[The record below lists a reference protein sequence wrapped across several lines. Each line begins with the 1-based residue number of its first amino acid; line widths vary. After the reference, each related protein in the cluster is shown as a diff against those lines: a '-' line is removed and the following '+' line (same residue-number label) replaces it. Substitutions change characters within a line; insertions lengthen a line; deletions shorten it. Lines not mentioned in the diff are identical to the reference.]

1 MDVEPWFPLDLW
13 LDGCGRTPNAL
24 GRRDHFVSAA
34 KYLLTSICR
43 RWGRVAHTA
52 GVGVTE
58 RLGRASSRH
67 PWRTIAAWV
76 VAIVVAI
83 GLSATLLPGN
93 LTSEGHV
100 TGSPES
106 ARAERLFYERFP
118 PDKNVVHELVVVRS
132 ATHTARDPEFRQFG
146 RRLLAQAQATGA
158 VGRAR
163 VLAVS
168 EDGHAVLIGIQRKDG
183 VDPLLP
189 VVERADGQDGFS
201 VAMTGEGT
209 LDHDF
214 NEASQH
220 DLESGELQFGLPAAL
235 IILLLVFGAVV
246 AGLIPLVMAMI
257 AIVVALGLCAPVAA
271 AFSLSVFFVNMLTGM
286 GLALGIDYSLFVV
299 SRYREERAG
308 GLAEP
313 DAIAASSATASRA
326 VLFSG
331 SVFVIALTGMLLV
344 PSNIMKSLA
353 VGAIAVGIVSVFAAL
368 TLLPALLGLLG
379 DRVNALRLP
388 FVGRSIGGGGE
399 GRFWGGVVRGV
410 MRRPIAYLVA
420 FSALLIALAIPTIG
434 LNLGASGVS
443 TLPDR
448 LGAKQGYEALA
459 RDFPQASSSPA
470 LITVNGDVGSPRVR
484 AAIADLRGRFAQH
497 PVFGRSDLRFS
508 SDGRVAAMGVEVGG
522 DKTGDRALEAVR
534 HLRDELIPQAF
545 RGTNAEVLVGG
556 DTADNVDYIDTM
568 NAWLL
573 PVFVFVLGLSFVLLT
588 VAFRSIVV
596 AATSMVLNL
605 LSVGAAYGLIVLVFR
620 HGIGSGLLG
629 FQRVDA
635 IDAWVPLFLFSVLF
649 GLSMDYQ
656 VFLLSRIKERYDV
669 SGSTREAVEWGVS
682 STARLITGAALIIV
696 AVFSG
701 FAMGDLVMFQQMGFG
716 IAVALLIDA
725 TIIRSVLLPAA
736 MCLLGK
742 WNWYL
747 PAWLEWLPH
756 IQIEAERRE
765 EPVPAI
771 SAGS

>member
-1 MDVEPWFPLDLW
+1 M
-13 LDGCGRTPNAL
+13 
-24 GRRDHFVSAA
+24 
-34 KYLLTSICR
+34 
-43 RWGRVAHTA
+43 
-52 GVGVTE
+52 GVTE
-58 RLGRASSRH
+58 RLARASSRH
-67 PWRTIAAWV
+67 PWRTIGAWLA
-76 VAIVVAI
+76 AIVVAL
-83 GLSATLLPGN
+83 GLSAALLPGN
-93 LTSEGHV
+93 LTTEGHV

-106 ARAERLFYERFP
+106 ARAERLFFSQFP
-118 PDKNVVHELVVVRS
+118 PDRNGADELVVVRS
-132 ATHTARDPEFRQFG
+132 AAHTARDPEFTAFG
-146 RRLLAQAQATGA
+146 RRLLARGQATGA
-158 VGRAR
+158 IFRAR

-168 EDGHAVLIGIQRKDG
+168 EDGHAVLFGIQRKAD

-189 VVERADGQDGFS
+189 VVERADGQDGFA

-209 LDHDF
+209 LDRDF
-214 NEASQH
+214 NDLSQH
-220 DLESGELQFGLPAAL
+220 DLKSGELQFGLPAAL
-235 IILLLVFGAVV
+235 VILLLVFGAVV
-246 AGLIPLVMAMI
+246 AGVIPLVMAMI
-257 AIVVALGLCAPVAA
+257 AIVVGLGLCALIAA
-271 AFSLSVFFVNMLTGM
+271 EFTLSVFVVNMLTGM

-299 SRYREERAG
+299 SRYREERTR
-308 GLAEP
+308 GLAESE
-313 DAIAASSATASRA
+313 AIAAAGATASRA

-353 VGAIAVGIVSVFAAL
+353 VGAIAVGIVSVLAAV

-379 DRVNALRLP
+379 ERINALRLP

-399 GRFWGGVVRGV
+399 GRFWGAVVRGV
-410 MRRPIAYLVA
+410 MRRPVVYLVA
-420 FSALLIALAIPTIG
+420 FSALLIALAVPTIG

-448 LGAKQGYEALA
+448 LESRRGYEALG

-470 LITVNGDVGSPRVR
+470 LITVGGNVRSPKVR
-484 AAIADLRGRFAQH
+484 AAIADLRRQLVRD
-497 PVFGRSDLRFS
+497 PVFGRSDLRFARNG
-508 SDGRVAAMGVEVGG
+508 DAAALGVAVGG
-522 DKTGDRALEAVR
+522 DKTGEQALDAVR
-534 HLRDELIPQAF
+534 RLRGEMIPEAF
-545 RGTNAEVLVGG
+545 RGTGAEVLVGG
-556 DTADNVDYIDTM
+556 DTADNVDYIDAM

-596 AATSMVLNL
+596 AATSMALNL
-605 LSVGAAYGLIVLVFR
+605 LSVGAAYGLVVLVFR
-620 HGIGSGLLG
+620 HGVGSGLLG
-629 FQRVDA
+629 FQRVEA

-656 VFLLSRIKERYDV
+656 VFLLSRIKERFDV
-669 SGSTREAVEWGVS
+669 GGSTPEAVEWGVS

-736 MCLLGK
+736 MCLLGN

-747 PAWLEWLPH
+747 PPWLEWLPR
-756 IQIEAERRE
+756 IQIEAAPRRVST
-765 EPVPAI
+765 EPA
-771 SAGS
+771 AGAGAP

>member
-1 MDVEPWFPLDLW
+1 M
-13 LDGCGRTPNAL
+13 
-24 GRRDHFVSAA
+24 
-34 KYLLTSICR
+34 
-43 RWGRVAHTA
+43 
-52 GVGVTE
+52 GVTE

-67 PWRTIAAWV
+67 PWRTILAWV
-76 VAIVVAI
+76 GAIVVAVA
-83 GLSATLLPGN
+83 LSAALLPGN
-93 LTSEGHV
+93 LTTQGHV

-106 ARAERLFYERFP
+106 ARAERLFFDRFP
-118 PDKNVVHELVVVRS
+118 PDQNGVDELVVVRS
-132 ATHTARDPEFRQFG
+132 ATQTAREPAFRQFG
-146 RRLLAQAQATGA
+146 ARLLAQARATGA
-158 VGRAR
+158 VSRTRLLG
-163 VLAVS
+163 VS
-168 EDGHAVLIGIQRKDG
+168 EDGHAVLIGIQRKAD

-189 VVERADGQDGFS
+189 VVEQADGQDGFQ

-214 NEASQH
+214 NDVSQH
-220 DLESGELQFGLPAAL
+220 DLESGELRFGLPAAL

-246 AGLIPLVMAMI
+246 AGVIPLVMALI
-257 AIVVALGLCAPVAA
+257 AIVVALGLCAPIAA
-271 AFSLSVFFVNMLTGM
+271 AFTLSVFFVNMLTGM

-308 GLAEP
+308 GLSEL
-313 DAIAASSATASRA
+313 DAIAAASATASRA

-353 VGAIAVGIVSVFAAL
+353 VAAIAVGIVSVLAAL

-388 FVGRSIGGGGE
+388 FVGRSIGSGGE

-410 MRRPIAYLVA
+410 MRRPVIYLVA

-434 LNLGASGVS
+434 LKLGASGVS
-443 TLPDR
+443 TLPGR
-448 LGAKQGYEALA
+448 LESKQGYEALK
-459 RDFPQASSSPA
+459 RDFQQASSSPA
-470 LITVNGDVGSPRVR
+470 LITVSGDVRSPRVR
-484 AAIADLRGRFAQH
+484 AGTADLRRRLKQG
-497 PVFGRSDLRFS
+497 PVFGRSDLRFAS
-508 SDGRVAAMGVEVGG
+508 NGDLAAIGVEVGG
-522 DKTGDRALEAVR
+522 DKTGERALDAIR
-534 HLRDELIPQAF
+534 NLRSTIIPQAF
-545 RGTNAEVLVGG
+545 RGTDAEVLVGG
-556 DTADNVDYIDTM
+556 DTADNVDYIDAM
-568 NAWLL
+568 NAWLPL
-573 PVFVFVLGLSFVLLT
+573 VFAFVLGLSFVLLT
-588 VAFRSIVV
+588 IAFRSIVV

-605 LSVGAAYGLIVLVFR
+605 LSVGAAYGLVVLVFL

-656 VFLLSRIKERYDV
+656 VFLLSRIKERFDL
-669 SGSTREAVEWGVS
+669 SGSTPEAVEWGVS

-736 MCLLGK
+736 MCLLGR

-747 PAWLEWLPH
+747 PSWLEWLPR
-756 IQIEAERRE
+756 IEIEAAPRE
-765 EPVPAI
+765 ERVALPSP
-771 SAGS
+771 GS